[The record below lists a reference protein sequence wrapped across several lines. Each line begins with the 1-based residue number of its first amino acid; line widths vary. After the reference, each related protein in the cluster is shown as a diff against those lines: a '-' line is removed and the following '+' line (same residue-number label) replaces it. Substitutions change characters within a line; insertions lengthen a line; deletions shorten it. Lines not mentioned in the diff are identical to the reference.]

1 MFFLADQDIWKVTL
15 DLLRSW
21 GHNVVTAKEIGM
33 ARASDEDLLK
43 VAKGENRLFIIRD
56 KDYGSL
62 VFLGDIACPGI
73 ILLRITPETT
83 DEVHAELAHLFEH
96 HTEEELQRY
105 FCTVEPKRHRI
116 RHIPLS
122 HLS

>member
-1 MFFLADQDIWKVTL
+1 VFFLADQDIWKVTL

-43 VAKGENRLFIIRD
+43 VAKGENRLFITRD

-73 ILLRITPETT
+73 ILLHSGAQKTSNPAYSFESS
-83 DEVHAELAHLFEH
+83 ELAL
-96 HTEEELQRY
+96 
-105 FCTVEPKRHRI
+105 
-116 RHIPLS
+116 
-122 HLS
+122 

>member
-43 VAKGENRLFIIRD
+43 VAKGENRLFITRD

-96 HTEEELQRY
+96 QQRRN
-105 FCTVEPKRHRI
+105 CSDTSAQWSPKDI
-116 RHIPLS
+116 ESGIFL
-122 HLS
+122 